1 MKIYLKQKEIEA
13 LQKSGELLTRNQI
26 IEKLESKGEKVSD
39 SLILRF
45 LDYRNNPIAP
55 ESFAYSVSFKHA
67 FLDRREKA
75 IFWPNSVGLQYRR
88 Q

>member
-1 MKIYLKQKEIEA
+1 MKIYLKQKEVEA
-13 LQKSGELLTRNQI
+13 LQKSGELLTREQI
-26 IEKLESKGEKVSD
+26 IDKLESKGEKVSD

-45 LDYRNNPIAP
+45 LDYRNNPVAP

-75 IFWPNSVGLQYRR
+75 IFWPNSVGLQYTR
-88 Q
+88 

>member
-13 LQKSGELLTRNQI
+13 LQKSGELLTREQI

-45 LDYRNNPIAP
+45 LDYRNNPVAP
-55 ESFAYSVSFKHA
+55 ESFAYSVSFKHV

-75 IFWPNSVGLQYRR
+75 IFWPNSVGLQYTR
-88 Q
+88 

>member
-1 MKIYLKQKEIEA
+1 MKIYLKQKEVEA
-13 LQKSGELLTRNQI
+13 LQKAGELLTREQI
-26 IEKLESKGEKVSD
+26 IEKLEDKGEKVSD

-45 LDYRNNPIAP
+45 LDYRGNAMAP

-75 IFWPNSVGLQYRR
+75 IFWPNSVGLQYSK
-88 Q
+88 

>member
-1 MKIYLKQKEIEA
+1 MKIYLKPKEVET
-13 LQKSGELLTRNQI
+13 LQKAGELLTRDQI

-45 LDYRNNPIAP
+45 LDYRNNPMAP
-55 ESFAYSVSFKHA
+55 ENFAYSVSFKHA

-75 IFWPNSVGLQYRR
+75 IFWPNSVGLQYTR
-88 Q
+88 

>member
-1 MKIYLKQKEIEA
+1 MRVYLKQKEVEA
-13 LQKSGELLTRNQI
+13 LQKAGQLLTRDQI
-26 IEKLESKGEKVSD
+26 IDLLEKKGEKVAN

-55 ESFAYSVSFKHA
+55 ENFAYRVSFKHA

-75 IFWPNSVGLQYRR
+75 VFWPNSVGLQYSR
-88 Q
+88 

>member
-13 LQKSGELLTRNQI
+13 LQKAGELLTRDQV
-26 IEKLESKGEKVSD
+26 IEKLEDKGEKVSD
-39 SLILRF
+39 SLIIRF
-45 LDYRNNPIAP
+45 LDYRNNPMAP

-75 IFWPNSVGLQYRR
+75 IFWPNSVGLQYTR
-88 Q
+88 

>member
-1 MKIYLKQKEIEA
+1 MRVYLKQKEVET
-13 LQKSGELLTRNQI
+13 LQNAGELLTRNQV
-26 IEKLESKGEKVSD
+26 IERLEKQGEKVSD

-45 LDYRNNPIAP
+45 LDYRDNVMAP

-75 IFWPNSVGLQYRR
+75 IFWPNSVGLQYTR
-88 Q
+88 

>member
-1 MKIYLKQKEIEA
+1 MRIYLKQKEVET
-13 LQKSGELLTRNQI
+13 LQKQGELLTREQI
-26 IEKLESKGEKVSD
+26 IEKLEKQGEKVSD

-45 LDYRNNPIAP
+45 LDYRNNPVAP

-75 IFWPNSVGLQYRR
+75 IFWPNSVGLQYTR
-88 Q
+88 

>member
-13 LQKSGELLTRNQI
+13 LQKAGQLLTRDQI
-26 IEKLESKGEKVSD
+26 INLLEKKRENVAD

-45 LDYRNNPIAP
+45 LDYRNNPVAP
-55 ESFAYSVSFKHA
+55 ECFAYSVSFKHA

-75 IFWPNSVGLQYRR
+75 IFWPNSVGLQFSR
-88 Q
+88 

>member
-13 LQKSGELLTRNQI
+13 LQKAGELLTRDQI
-26 IEKLESKGEKVSD
+26 IEKLESKGEKVAD
-39 SLILRF
+39 SLVLRF
-45 LDYRNNPIAP
+45 LDYRNNPMAP

-75 IFWPNSVGLQYRR
+75 IFWPNSVGLQYTR
-88 Q
+88 